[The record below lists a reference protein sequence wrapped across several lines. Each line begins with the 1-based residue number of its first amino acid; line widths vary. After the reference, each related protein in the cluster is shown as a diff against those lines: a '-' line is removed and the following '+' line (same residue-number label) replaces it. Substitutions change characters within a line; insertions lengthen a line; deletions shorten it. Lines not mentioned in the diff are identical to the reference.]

1 MLISDYQLSQ
11 LILQAELAEEK
22 DLAKVIDFA
31 KKSNI
36 PLADALVE
44 KGLVSDEALG
54 QLTARFLNIPFVRL
68 ANLTIS
74 VEVFNIIPERVAR
87 KQKIIPFD
95 RDESGVKIAV
105 ANPENKAVLEMIAKK
120 TDQPVYPYLATLQD
134 VYNMLHI
141 YKKDI
146 QKAIEEL
153 LSAGKP
159 QSAEELL
166 SAGKPQSA
174 DFIVSDAPI
183 SKIVDLI
190 IDYAYQY
197 KASDI
202 HIEPQEKSSLVRFRI
217 DGILHDVL
225 YLPKHLHDR
234 VITRIKVLA
243 RLLTDEHLIP
253 QDGKMRVNLDE
264 EMLDL
269 RISVLPIADG
279 EKAVLRLLSSRTGL
293 ISLTDLG
300 MNETD
305 LAKVTRA
312 IHKSYGMV
320 LSTGPTGSGKTT
332 TIYAILK
339 ILHTLEKNIT
349 TIEDPVEYRIPG
361 INQIQENTKTG
372 LTFAQGLR
380 SILRQHPK

>member
-74 VEVFNIIPERVAR
+74 EDVFNIIPERVAR

-105 ANPENKAVLEMIAKK
+105 ANPENKSVLEMIAKK

-153 LSAGKP
+153 LSR
-159 QSAEELL
+159 
-166 SAGKPQSA
+166 
-174 DFIVSDAPI
+174 DAPQDAAFFQRNEHKTEI
-183 SKIVDLI
+183 FPGFP
-190 IDYAYQY
+190 
-197 KASDI
+197 
-202 HIEPQEKSSLVRFRI
+202 E
-217 DGILHDVL
+217 
-225 YLPKHLHDR
+225 
-234 VITRIKVLA
+234 LA
-243 RLLTDEHLIP
+243 P
-253 QDGKMRVNLDE
+253 
-264 EMLDL
+264 
-269 RISVLPIADG
+269 
-279 EKAVLRLLSSRTGL
+279 
-293 ISLTDLG
+293 
-300 MNETD
+300 
-305 LAKVTRA
+305 
-312 IHKSYGMV
+312 
-320 LSTGPTGSGKTT
+320 
-332 TIYAILK
+332 
-339 ILHTLEKNIT
+339 
-349 TIEDPVEYRIPG
+349 
-361 INQIQENTKTG
+361 
-372 LTFAQGLR
+372 FQGV
-380 SILRQHPK
+380 